1 MRGKSNIFTRS
12 FPLRLSLVILVLV
25 SVLFTATIVGNS
37 RSARNY
43 VKMESIERAQS
54 ALDNTILRINHVLQS
69 VEITLHNLSW
79 QVVESLNQPD
89 KLYTITEHIIQS
101 NDFISGSAIAFVPY
115 YYEQEGRYYS
125 PYSYR
130 EDGTIRSKQLGSSS
144 YDYHTMD
151 WYRIPCQLS
160 VPYWSEPYYDE
171 GGGNIIMTTYSYP
184 IYNHDGSLVAIF
196 TADLSL
202 EWFAEMVN
210 SIKPYPNAYNLMIG
224 RGGAYL
230 VHYNSEYILNETLSG
245 IAQARGDVQMVDTAQ
260 RMMGG
265 EQGIGEFE
273 REGERFYLLYAPIE
287 ATGWSVAVACLHSDI
302 FAGVESVRKYSY
314 IAGIICLLL
323 VAVICFVAIRRMTRP
338 LIKIAGAAT
347 EIANGNLLAELP
359 EISGDD
365 EMCTLHD
372 SFANMQQSL
381 LKYVDEL
388 QLTAANKER
397 IESELRIARA
407 IQMDMV
413 PKVFPPFPE
422 REDVDLYSQLK
433 PAREVGGDLYDFFI
447 ADEKLHFIIGDVA
460 GKGIPASLVM
470 AVTCRLYRTIANNVA
485 TPEGIVSTLNDA
497 LSESND
503 SNMFCT
509 AFVGILDLKSGE
521 LRYCNAG
528 HNPPIVLRSSGDVEA
543 LSVVPNL
550 AMGIWQGFEYRGE
563 SCMLDGGSTL
573 FMYTD
578 GVTEAE
584 SDDKELYGE
593 QRLMSVL
600 KRHTSSAPR
609 HIVDALLEDI
619 AEHVG
624 GADQTDDI
632 TMLCC
637 SLGDL
642 RDREGCRRIVLRNNI
657 EEIARMQ
664 GFIDEL
670 VAELCL
676 TAEDAFNIHLALEE
690 AVSNVIMYA
699 FPEGEQHDITLTV
712 RHVDDTL
719 IFRVIDAG
727 QEFDPTLQPDADV
740 TLSLE
745 QRPIGGL
752 GIFLIR
758 RIMQRVEYHR
768 IDGNN
773 ILTMVKSIA
782 KKTEA
787 E

>member
-54 ALDNTILRINHVLQS
+54 ALDNTILRINHVLRS

-160 VPYWSEPYYDE
+160 APYWSEPYYDE

-245 IAQARGDVQMVDTAQ
+245 MAQARGDVQMVYTAQ
-260 RMMGG
+260 RMIGG

-323 VAVICFVAIRRMTRP
+323 VAVICFITIRRMTRP
-338 LIKIAGAAT
+338 LIEIAGAAT

-497 LSESND
+497 LSESNE

-528 HNPPIVLRSSGDVEA
+528 HNPPIVLRSCGDVEA

-563 SCMLDGGSTL
+563 SCMLDGGCTL

-642 RDREGCRRIVLRNNI
+642 RDRECCRRIVLRNNI

-676 TAEDAFNIHLALEE
+676 TPEDAFNIHLALEE

-699 FPEGEQHDITLTV
+699 FPQGEQHDITLAV

-727 QEFDPTLQPDADV
+727 REFDPTLQPDADV

-773 ILTMVKSIA
+773 ILTMVKSID
-782 KKTEA
+782 KKNGA

>member
-130 EDGTIRSKQLGSSS
+130 EDGAIRSKQLGSSS

-323 VAVICFVAIRRMTRP
+323 VAVICFITIRRMTRP

-460 GKGIPASLVM
+460 GKGVPASLVM

-563 SCMLDGGSTL
+563 SCMLDGGCTL

-578 GVTEAE
+578 GVTEVE

-619 AEHVG
+619 AHHVG

-676 TAEDAFNIHLALEE
+676 TPEDAFNIHLALEE

-773 ILTMVKSIA
+773 ILTMVKSI
-782 KKTEA
+782 EA

>member
-130 EDGTIRSKQLGSSS
+130 EDGAIRSKQLGSSS

-260 RMMGG
+260 RMIGG

-460 GKGIPASLVM
+460 GKGVPASLVM

-563 SCMLDGGSTL
+563 SCMLDGGCTL

-676 TAEDAFNIHLALEE
+676 TPEDAFNIHLALEE

-699 FPEGEQHDITLTV
+699 FPEGEQHEITLTV

-773 ILTMVKSIA
+773 ILTMVKSI
-782 KKTEA
+782 EA

>member
-130 EDGTIRSKQLGSSS
+130 EDGAIRSKQLGSSS

-245 IAQARGDVQMVDTAQ
+245 IAQARGDMQMVDTAQ

-460 GKGIPASLVM
+460 GKGVPASLVM

-563 SCMLDGGSTL
+563 SCMLDSGCTL

-619 AEHVG
+619 SHHVG

-676 TAEDAFNIHLALEE
+676 TPEDAFNIHLALEE

-699 FPEGEQHDITLTV
+699 FPEGEQHDITLAV

-727 QEFDPTLQPDADV
+727 REFDPTLQPDTDV

>member
-54 ALDNTILRINHVLQS
+54 ALDNTILRINHVLRS

-130 EDGTIRSKQLGSSS
+130 EDGAIRSKQLGSSS

-160 VPYWSEPYYDE
+160 APYWSEPYYDE

-245 IAQARGDVQMVDTAQ
+245 MAQARGDVQMVDTAQ
-260 RMMGG
+260 RMIGG

-323 VAVICFVAIRRMTRP
+323 VAVICFITIRRMTRP
-338 LIKIAGAAT
+338 LIEIAGAAT

-460 GKGIPASLVM
+460 GKGVPASLVM

-497 LSESND
+497 LSESNE

-528 HNPPIVLRSSGDVEA
+528 HNPPIVLRSCGDVEA

-676 TAEDAFNIHLALEE
+676 TPEDAFNIHLALEE

-727 QEFDPTLQPDADV
+727 REFDPTLQPDADV

-773 ILTMVKSIA
+773 ILTMVKSI
-782 KKTEA
+782 EA